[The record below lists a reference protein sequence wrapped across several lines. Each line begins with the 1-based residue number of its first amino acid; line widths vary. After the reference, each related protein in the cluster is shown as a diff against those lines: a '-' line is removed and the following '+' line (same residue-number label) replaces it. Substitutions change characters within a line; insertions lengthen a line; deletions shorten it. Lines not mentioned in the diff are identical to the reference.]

1 MRAEINHMI
10 NYLWDRGNADG
21 TCKEENLNVMAIP
34 VQGTDSGGL
43 VAFSS
48 GLVLCKALCFH
59 LVHPAGLFITA
70 HDCSCQ
76 NG

>member
-48 GLVLCKALCFH
+48 GSCSVQSFMFSTWYILQ
-59 LVHPAGLFITA
+59 
-70 HDCSCQ
+70 DCL
-76 NG
+76 